1 MKNKYWLIAFA
12 LLCLVCAGAWMA
24 LPSKSGSH
32 VVEIYQ
38 NSKLLYAIDLDTVQ
52 EPYNIVLGDD
62 EMYNTLHITHDDIC
76 ITHATCPDKVCVHRG
91 KLSEKASPIVCLPNR
106 VLIQYQ
112 DSQGDGVDA
121 VTGAV
126 S

>member
-1 MKNKYWLIAFA
+1 M
-12 LLCLVCAGAWMA
+12 
-24 LPSKSGSH
+24 
-32 VVEIYQ
+32 VEIYQ
-38 NSKLLYAIDLDTVQ
+38 NSKLLYTIDLNAVQ
-52 EPYNIVLGDD
+52 EPYDIVLGDD
-62 EMYNTLHITHDDIC
+62 EMYNTIHITHDDIDM
-76 ITHATCPDKVCVHRG
+76 TSASCPDKVCVHRG

-112 DSQGDGVDA
+112 DNKGGDVDA

>member
-1 MKNKYWLIAFA
+1 MKNKYWLIAFSV
-12 LLCLVCAGAWMA
+12 LCLICAGAWMA
-24 LPSKSGSH
+24 LPNKSECH

-38 NSKLLYAIDLDTVQ
+38 NSKLLYTIDLNAVQ
-52 EPYNIVLGDD
+52 EPYDIVLGDD
-62 EMYNTLHITHDDIC
+62 EMYNTIHITHD
-76 ITHATCPDKVCVHRG
+76 
-91 KLSEKASPIVCLPNR
+91 ASPIVCLPNR

-112 DSQGDGVDA
+112 DNKGGDVDA

>member
-1 MKNKYWLIAFA
+1 MTSA
-12 LLCLVCAGAWMA
+12 
-24 LPSKSGSH
+24 S
-32 VVEIYQ
+32 
-38 NSKLLYAIDLDTVQ
+38 
-52 EPYNIVLGDD
+52 
-62 EMYNTLHITHDDIC
+62 
-76 ITHATCPDKVCVHRG
+76 CPDKVCVHRG

-112 DSQGDGVDA
+112 DNKGGDVDA

>member
-12 LLCLVCAGAWMA
+12 VLCLISAGAWMA
-24 LPSKSGSH
+24 LPSKQDRH

-38 NSKLLYAIDLDTVQ
+38 NSKLLYTIDLDAVQ
-52 EPYNIVLGDD
+52 KPYDIVLGND
-62 EMYNTLHITHDDIC
+62 ETYNTIHITHDDIG
-76 ITHATCPDKVCVHRG
+76 ITEATCPDKVCVHRG
-91 KLSEKASPIVCLPNR
+91 LLSQKSSPIVCLPNR

-112 DSQGDGVDA
+112 DSKTDDVDA
-121 VTGAV
+121 ITGAV